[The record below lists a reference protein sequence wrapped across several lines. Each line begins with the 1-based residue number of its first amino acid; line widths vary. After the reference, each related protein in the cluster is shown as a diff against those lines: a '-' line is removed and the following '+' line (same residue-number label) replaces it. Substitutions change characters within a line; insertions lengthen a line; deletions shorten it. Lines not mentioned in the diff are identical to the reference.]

1 MADVLIVGDT
11 ERMMELRHEVPVQIT
26 DPFFYAEVGGERLIA
41 IWNFEIDRIRDVGV
55 EAEFREIER
64 YKPEELARQGLDP
77 YAFFDELALRVVR
90 DFGLAQAVVPR
101 RFPVGLA
108 DRLRAEGI
116 ELTVDQRFFD
126 DRRRVKNAQELAG
139 VRRAQRAAEA
149 GMTAARELLANAER
163 SNGGLSLDGTTLTC
177 ELLKEHVERAFARNG
192 CTADEFI
199 VSHGAQTAVGHDMG
213 SGAIAP
219 DDVVMLDLF
228 PRDRETGCFADM
240 TRTFVVGRPP
250 EEIPRFHEV
259 CKEALELALG
269 AIRPGLNGAD
279 LHRRVCDF
287 FASHG
292 YPTQLTK
299 ADGEVLRDG
308 FYHATGH
315 GVGLAVHEQPSIGR
329 VGVPF
334 VAGDVLA
341 IEPGLYRHGVGG
353 VRLEDLV
360 LVTDDGCELLTEF
373 PYELEVAA

>member
-26 DPFFYAEVGGERLIA
+26 DSFFYAEVGGERLIG
-41 IWNFEIDRIRDVGV
+41 IWNFEIDRIRDAGV
-55 EAEFREIER
+55 EAEFRELER
-64 YKPEELARQGLDP
+64 YKPEELTRQGLDP
-77 YAFFDELALRVVR
+77 YAFADELSVRVVR
-90 DFGLAQAVVPR
+90 DFGVTAAVVPR
-101 RFPVGLA
+101 RFPLGVA
-108 DRLRAEGI
+108 DRLRAEGV
-116 ELTVDQRFFD
+116 ELTIDQRFFD

-149 GMTAARELLANAER
+149 GMAVARELLGRAER
-163 SNGGLSLDGTTLTC
+163 SNGGLSVDGETLTC

-192 CTADEFI
+192 CSVEEFI
-199 VSHGAQTAVGHDMG
+199 VSHGAQTAVGHDAG
-213 SGAIAP
+213 SGAIAA
-219 DDVVMLDLF
+219 DDVVLLDLF
-228 PRDRETGCFADM
+228 PRDRATGCFADM

-250 EEIPRFHEV
+250 EEIPRLHAD
-259 CKEALELALG
+259 CKEALERAVD
-269 AIRPGLNGAD
+269 AIRPGVDGKD
-279 LHRRVCDF
+279 VHRLVCEF
-287 FASHG
+287 FDSKG

-329 VGVPF
+329 IGAPF

-341 IEPGLYRHGVGG
+341 IEPGLYRHGLGG

-360 LVTDDGCELLTEF
+360 LVTEGGCEVLTDF
-373 PYELEVAA
+373 PYGLEVEA

>member
-26 DPFFYAEVGGERLIA
+26 DSFFYAEVGGDRLIG
-41 IWNFEIDRIRDVGV
+41 IWSFEIDRIRETGV
-55 EAEFREIER
+55 EAEFRELER
-64 YKPEELARQGLDP
+64 YKPEELARQGLDA

-90 DFGLAQAVVPR
+90 DFGVTRAVVPR
-101 RFPVGLA
+101 RFPLGVA

-116 ELTVDQRFFD
+116 ELVTDQRLFD
-126 DRRRVKNAQELAG
+126 DRRRVKNVQELTG
-139 VRRAQRAAEA
+139 VRKAQRAAEA
-149 GMTAARELLANAER
+149 GMTAARELLARAER
-163 SNGGLSLDGTTLTC
+163 SNGGLSVEGETLTC

-192 CTADEFI
+192 CTVDDFI

-213 SGAIAP
+213 SGAIEP

-228 PRDRETGCFADM
+228 PRDRDTGCFADM

-250 EEIPRFHEV
+250 EEIPRLHAD
-259 CKEALELALG
+259 CKEALERAVE
-269 AIRPGLNGAD
+269 AIRPGVDGAD
-279 LHRRVCDF
+279 VHRLVCDF
-287 FASHG
+287 FASRG

-315 GVGLAVHEQPSIGR
+315 GVGLSVHEQPPIGR
-329 VGVPF
+329 LGEPF
-334 VAGDVLA
+334 VVGDVLA

-360 LVTDDGCELLTEF
+360 LVTEDGCEVLTDF
-373 PYELEVAA
+373 PYGLEVDA

>member
-26 DPFFYAEVGGERLIA
+26 DSFFYAEVGGERLIA
-41 IWNFEIDRIRDVGV
+41 IWNFEIDRIRGAGV
-55 EAEFREIER
+55 EAEFRELER
-64 YKPEELARQGLDP
+64 YRPEELARQGLDT
-77 YAFFDELALRVVR
+77 YAFGDEMALRVVR
-90 DFGLAQAVVPR
+90 DFGLTKAAVPR
-101 RFPVGLA
+101 RFPLGIA
-108 DRLRAEGI
+108 DRLRTEGI
-116 ELTVDQRFFD
+116 ELVIDQRLFD
-126 DRRRVKNAQELAG
+126 DRRRVKNDQELAG

-149 GMTAARELLANAER
+149 GMAAARELLARAER
-163 SNGGLSLDGTTLTC
+163 ANGGLAVDGEALTC
-177 ELLKEHVERAFARNG
+177 ELLKEHVERAFAKKG
-192 CTADEFI
+192 CTADDFI
-199 VSHGAQTAVGHDMG
+199 VSHGPQTAVGHDMG

-250 EEIPRFHEV
+250 EEIPALHSE
-259 CKEALELALG
+259 CKEALDRAVE
-269 AIRPGLNGAD
+269 AIRPGVHGKD
-279 LHRRVCDF
+279 LHRLVCDF
-287 FASHG
+287 FASRG

-329 VGVPF
+329 IGEPF

-360 LVTDDGCELLTEF
+360 LVTDDGCEVLTDF
-373 PYELEVAA
+373 PYGLEVAA

>member
-26 DPFFYAEVGGERLIA
+26 DSFFYAEVGGERLIA
-41 IWNFEIDRIRDVGV
+41 IWNFEIDRILGVGV
-55 EAEFREIER
+55 EAEFRELER
-64 YKPEELARQGLDP
+64 YKPEELARQGLDS
-77 YAFFDELALRVVR
+77 YTFADEMALRVVR
-90 DFGLAQAVVPR
+90 DFGLTKAVVPR
-101 RFPVGLA
+101 RFPLGLA

-116 ELTVDQRFFD
+116 ELVIDQRLFD
-126 DRRRVKNAQELAG
+126 DRRRVKNDQELAG

-149 GMTAARELLANAER
+149 GMAAARELLARAER
-163 SNGGLSLDGTTLTC
+163 ANGALSVDGQTLTC
-177 ELLKEHVERAFARNG
+177 ELLKEHVERAFAQNG
-192 CTADEFI
+192 CTAEDFI
-199 VSHGAQTAVGHDMG
+199 VSHGPQTAVGHDMG

-228 PRDRETGCFADM
+228 PRDRETACFADM

-250 EEIPRFHEV
+250 DEIPRLHAA
-259 CKEALELALG
+259 CREALDRAVE
-269 AIRPGLNGAD
+269 AIRPGVAGKD
-279 LHRRVCDF
+279 VHRLVCDF
-287 FASHG
+287 FAAQG

-329 VGVPF
+329 IGEPF

-341 IEPGLYRHGVGG
+341 IEPGLYRYGVGG

-360 LVTDDGCELLTEF
+360 LVTEAGCEVLTDF
-373 PYELEVAA
+373 PYGLEVEA

>member
-26 DPFFYAEVGGERLIA
+26 DSFFYAEVGGERLIG
-41 IWNFEIDRIRDVGV
+41 IWNFEIDRIRDAGV
-55 EAEFREIER
+55 EAEFRELER
-64 YKPEELARQGLDP
+64 YKPEELTRQGLDP
-77 YAFFDELALRVVR
+77 YAFADELSVRVVR
-90 DFGLAQAVVPR
+90 DFGVTAAVVPR
-101 RFPVGLA
+101 RFPLGVA
-108 DRLRAEGI
+108 DRLRAEGV
-116 ELTVDQRFFD
+116 ELTIDQRFFD

-149 GMTAARELLANAER
+149 GMAVARELLGRAER
-163 SNGGLSLDGTTLTC
+163 SNGGLSVDGETLTC

-192 CTADEFI
+192 CSVEEFI
-199 VSHGAQTAVGHDMG
+199 VSHGAQTAVGHDAG
-213 SGAIAP
+213 SGAIAA
-219 DDVVMLDLF
+219 DDVVLLDLF
-228 PRDRETGCFADM
+228 PRDRATGCFADM

-250 EEIPRFHEV
+250 EEIPRLHAD
-259 CKEALELALG
+259 CKEALERAVD
-269 AIRPGLNGAD
+269 AIRPGVDGKD
-279 LHRRVCDF
+279 VHRLVCEF
-287 FASHG
+287 FDSKG

-329 VGVPF
+329 IGAPF

-341 IEPGLYRHGVGG
+341 IEPGLYRHGLGG

-360 LVTDDGCELLTEF
+360 LVTEGGCEVLTDF
-373 PYELEVAA
+373 PYGLEVEV